1 MATSTNISQVKRVL
15 ADGAEEPNKRPKT
28 QNIEVVSSEDGYSLQ
43 GNEDEKDGL
52 EEEDVVDLLLTI
64 GRDDGDDYTIVTT
77 KAKDDNVPPP
87 ADEGKELKTADPPSP
102 CLSSKTLTPCPSD
115 EALSKQAADSSDEE
129 PLLRVNSNGSLGNN
143 LKISL
148 WACNDP
154 RSASDDRVPTPL
166 ITPPACPKRIRT
178 MSIDGAMTEETTIC
192 EWPSGLT
199 VDSALISALES
210 APLR

>member
-1 MATSTNISQVKRVL
+1 MTTSTSISQVKRVL

-28 QNIEVVSSEDGYSLQ
+28 QSIEVVSSEDGYSLQ

-64 GRDDGDDYTIVTT
+64 GRDDGDDYNIVTT
-77 KAKDDNVPPP
+77 KAKDDNVPSP
-87 ADEGKELKTADPPSP
+87 ADEGKELKTDPPSP

-148 WACNDP
+148 KALLDP
-154 RSASDDRVPTPL
+154 RASDDRIPTPL